1 MVPLPSHQFAISPTK
16 ITRREPPL
24 DIFSLLFG
32 PVYLKDLQGELF
44 EKLKLS
50 QNKSFLTLYQVNSLL
65 LYVYA
70 KQSTY
75 FLIVF
80 FIVKHKQ

>member
-1 MVPLPSHQFAISPTK
+1 MVPLPSHHFAISPTK
-16 ITRREPPL
+16 TARRELHL
-24 DIFSLLFG
+24 DIFSVLFG

-50 QNKSFLTLYQVNSLL
+50 QNKSFLNLYQVNSLL

-75 FLIVF
+75 FVIVF
-80 FIVKHKQ
+80 FFYRTT